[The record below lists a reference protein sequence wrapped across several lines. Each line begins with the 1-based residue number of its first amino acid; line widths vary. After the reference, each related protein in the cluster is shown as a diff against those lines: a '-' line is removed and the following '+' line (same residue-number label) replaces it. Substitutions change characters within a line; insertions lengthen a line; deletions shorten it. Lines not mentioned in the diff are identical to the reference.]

1 MSKHTSVLAS
11 AEVPSI
17 DLLLPP
23 TRGGLREQE
32 KQRRRLERLKGKPLI
47 VGLDLAKEKQAV
59 SFTHRGET
67 LGRKRIN
74 CPSQQLADA
83 LQPII
88 DALCQRHG
96 FDHVL
101 IGMEPAS
108 YFWQLA
114 AESFEAAGLESA
126 MLHTLSVKR
135 EREATRYTPEKTD
148 PRDADLSCI
157 LVEAGKF
164 TQARLPKCAERA
176 ALDAHARE
184 YLLLRA
190 RSAADLTRLKSFWGR
205 LLPEFEELFKECD
218 GVNAL
223 AIGRALLPFSE
234 MAALS
239 APQWEKRVKA
249 HADGRILTGAA
260 ARFLLLV
267 KAAHASPHRRS
278 GEGMPLRISMAASR
292 RRQLEQDKAVVAEQL
307 LARYNGFEESVL
319 LDSIPG
325 SSPLYNALT
334 LGLVGDF
341 RDYDCSRA
349 VVKLAGSEVNQY
361 RSGEWSGR
369 SRISHRG
376 RAPLRAAAYQ
386 QARQLVSDNEIF
398 RARYASLLGR
408 LQKKQA
414 YVAVANSYLRTAYT
428 LVAQGEPWNEDAR
441 SRRSWM

>member
-11 AEVPSI
+11 AEVPSV

-23 TRGGLREQE
+23 TRGGLRQQE

-59 SFTHRGET
+59 SFTHQGET

-74 CPSQQLADA
+74 CPSQQLAGA

-88 DALCQRHG
+88 QALCQRHG
-96 FDHVL
+96 LDHVL

-108 YFWQLA
+108 YFWELA
-114 AESFEAAGLESA
+114 AESFEAAGLEYA
-126 MLHTLSVKR
+126 MLHTLSMKR
-135 EREATRYTPEKTD
+135 EREATRYTPEKID
-148 PRDADLSCI
+148 PRDADLACI
-157 LVEAGKF
+157 LVEGGKF

-176 ALDAHARE
+176 AMNAHARE
-184 YLLLRA
+184 YMLLRA
-190 RSAADLTRLKSFWGR
+190 QSAGELTRLKAFWGR

-218 GVNAL
+218 KVNAL

-239 APQWEKRVKA
+239 ASQWVERVKA

-260 ARFLLLV
+260 ARFLEV
-267 KAAHASPHRRS
+267 VRAAHANPHRRC
-278 GEGMPLRISMAASR
+278 GEGMPLRISMAATR
-292 RRQLEQDKAVVAEQL
+292 RRMLEQHKAVVAEQL
-307 LARYNGFEESVL
+307 LARYAGFEESAL

-341 RDYDCSRA
+341 REYDSSRA
-349 VVKLAGSEVNQY
+349 VVKLAGSEVNEY
-361 RSGEWSGR
+361 GSGEWHGR

-376 RAPLRAAAYQ
+376 RAPLRAVAYQ
-386 QARQLVSDNEIF
+386 QARQLVSGNEVF
-398 RARYASLLGR
+398 RARYAGLLDR
-408 LQKKQA
+408 LQKQQA
-414 YVAVANSYLRTAYT
+414 YVAVGNSYLRTAYT
-428 LVAQGEPWNEDAR
+428 LVVQGEPWNEAAR
-441 SRRSWM
+441 SRRS